1 MKLTRILLT
10 TAVSCLLIPNSV
22 SASNIYVVPAT
33 ANIFSAGLST
43 PMAPGGGGAGTLP
56 VQIAVTPGLG
66 IFQFQYVSGSVSP
79 NDGQFSLDGDGT
91 PQYPTDINPYGGVSG
106 FISDQAFPLVGVFL
120 PSATPQPPPPP
131 TLDFSAGAIGRNF
144 LSLSPLIG
152 QVFLIG
158 DGVTDANQTRTYYA
172 PAGATELYLG
182 FGDAY
187 YFEGDAGQY
196 QDNVGSLNIAVTAV
210 PEPAPTTLLL
220 AGSALMA
227 AIRCRNKR

>member
-106 FISDQAFPLVGVFL
+106 FT
-120 PSATPQPPPPP
+120 SANPQPPPPP